1 MLRKYVVT
9 LHPLWW
15 RIHFWKAR
23 FLRKV
28 FRKNLSKRFGSC
40 RKTPYLCTRFDE
52 DNTSRMRKFLRR
64 FRWWKKSSKRFGSY
78 QKTSYLCT
86 RFDEDNTSRTRKF
99 LGRFDD
105 EKIFQKDLEIWKT
118 CLTFAP
124 LSHSSERGLWQ
135 RWNSEQNWN
144 KVLWRFWAA
153 KKVLSTLSREWF
165 QTIPL
170 RLELKI

>member
-118 CLTFAP
+118 CLTFAL
-124 LSHSSERGLWQ
+124 LSHSSERGCDRDEIPNKIGIMFFEDFEQLRKFYPLSQESDFKQYLWD
-135 RWNSEQNWN
+135 
-144 KVLWRFWAA
+144 
-153 KKVLSTLSREWF
+153 
-165 QTIPL
+165 
-170 RLELKI
+170 

>member
-9 LHPLWW
+9 LQPLWW
-15 RIHFWKAR
+15 RKYFWKAR

-86 RFDEDNTSRTRKF
+86 RFDEDNTSRMRKF

-118 CLTFAP
+118 CLNFAP
-124 LSHSSERGLWQ
+124 LSHSSERGCDRDEIPNKIGIKFFEDFEQLRKFYPLSQESDFKQYLWD
-135 RWNSEQNWN
+135 
-144 KVLWRFWAA
+144 
-153 KKVLSTLSREWF
+153 
-165 QTIPL
+165 
-170 RLELKI
+170 

>member
-9 LHPLWW
+9 LQPLWW
-15 RIHFWKAR
+15 RKYFWKAR
-23 FLRKV
+23 FIRKV

-118 CLTFAP
+118 RLTFAP
-124 LSHSSERGLWQ
+124 LSHSSERGCDRDEIPNKIGIKFFEDFEQLRKFYPLSQESDFKQYLWD
-135 RWNSEQNWN
+135 
-144 KVLWRFWAA
+144 
-153 KKVLSTLSREWF
+153 
-165 QTIPL
+165 
-170 RLELKI
+170 

>member
-9 LHPLWW
+9 LQPLWW
-15 RIHFWKAR
+15 RKYFWKAR

-86 RFDEDNTSRTRKF
+86 RFDEDNTSRVRKF

-105 EKIFQKDLEIWKT
+105 EKNLSKRFGDLKNLPYLCT
-118 CLTFAP
+118 TFP
-124 LSHSSERGLWQ
+124 LFGAGLWQ

-153 KKVLSTLSREWF
+153 KKVLSTLAREWF